1 MKSCKEFFA
10 EAETFNRRQLEKQ
23 MNRGL
28 KPTEFMLGPGQ
39 QGKGSH
45 VTHTVLSPKGAEVQ
59 VTDPTTKR
67 PMVVGGTTKSKGQ
80 YTPSALAK
88 ATNFNTFMKNV
99 QTAIGDV
106 QKTADRIPGIENLKQ
121 FQQTMDASRQFR
133 KTNLLPSRSNVGQI
147 GANVLRSIQAA
158 APKAAPKPTTSPAAR
173 MSTAYSNLI
182 RNLPADEKVRLGNK
196 VLSQI
201 TGRTFTPG
209 SGYRTDR
216 GVGLADSYVP
226 EQMTAPKLQG
236 VGLDLRSTK
245 EKQKEIKIEAD
256 LLPFNPEIGDRYKTS
271 QVTPGQSRLPGNP
284 DQTFIDTRTPG
295 QKLRDLQQNVKYYG
309 GYPPKGP
316 K

>member
-1 MKSCKEFFA
+1 
-10 EAETFNRRQLEKQ
+10 
-23 MNRGL
+23 
-28 KPTEFMLGPGQ
+28 
-39 QGKGSH
+39 
-45 VTHTVLSPKGAEVQ
+45 
-59 VTDPTTKR
+59 
-67 PMVVGGTTKSKGQ
+67 
-80 YTPSALAK
+80 
-88 ATNFNTFMKNV
+88 
-99 QTAIGDV
+99 
-106 QKTADRIPGIENLKQ
+106 
-121 FQQTMDASRQFR
+121 MDASRQFR

-158 APKAAPKPTTSPAAR
+158 APKAAPKPAATSLSAR
-173 MSTAYSNLI
+173 MSSAFDNNQNKIPSQN
-182 RNLPADEKVRLGNK
+182 RLLDLVK
-196 VLSQI
+196 HK
-201 TGRTFTPG
+201 P
-209 SGYRTDR
+209 GYRTDR

-271 QVTPGQSRLPGNP
+271 QVTPGQVRLPSAP
-284 DQTFIDTRTPG
+284 DQPFIDTRTPG